1 MRYFIE
7 LRYNGGAYCGW
18 QRQPDMPSVQ
28 QTIEGAISTLLREP
42 ILLTG
47 AGRTDTGVNASY
59 YVAHF
64 DTSSPVADPEQV
76 VFKLNHMLPG
86 DIAVS
91 RIVPVAADAHARFSA
106 REREYRYY
114 IEPRK
119 NPFTRAASW
128 QYYVPLD
135 VAAMNR
141 AADVLME
148 FEDFT
153 SFAKLN
159 SDNKTNICHLKRAD
173 WTVGRDGTLCFTI
186 RADRFLRN
194 MVRAIVGTLVDV
206 VSTKG
211 AYLGTGFLSLKS
223 KIRVRL
229 ISRNANDKFD
239 RDFYARRIR
248 YALDYRR
255 TVMGAEDFRCC
266 RLIFGEADSF
276 PGFTV
281 DRFGDVL
288 VAQVLS
294 LGTERVKDAL
304 YELLVQ
310 TLADMGEHI
319 SAIYERNDVK
329 IRELEGMDCLL
340 YTSDAADD

>member
-194 MVRAIVGTLVDV
+194 MVRG
-206 VSTKG
+206 
-211 AYLGTGFLSLKS
+211 
-223 KIRVRL
+223 
-229 ISRNANDKFD
+229 
-239 RDFYARRIR
+239 
-248 YALDYRR
+248 YRR
-255 TVMGAEDFRCC
+255 HAGRC
-266 RLIFGEADSF
+266 G
-276 PGFTV
+276 P
-281 DRFGDVL
+281 GDVIPL
-288 VAQVLS
+288 NSSATS
-294 LGTERVKDAL
+294 SPAAIFRGRAP
-304 YELLVQ
+304 
-310 TLADMGEHI
+310 EHPPRAF
-319 SAIYERNDVK
+319 S
-329 IRELEGMDCLL
+329 
-340 YTSDAADD
+340 

>member
-119 NPFTRAASW
+119 NPFTRDATW

-135 VAAMNR
+135 MDRMNEAA
-141 AADVLME
+141 AALLEYD
-148 FEDFT
+148 DFT

-159 SDNKTNICHLKRAD
+159 SNNKTNICRVKEAV
-173 WTVGRDGTLCFTI
+173 WTIDSRGTMCFTI

-194 MVRAIVGTLVDV
+194 MVRSLVGTLVDV
-206 VSTKG
+206 GRGRYTPDGFRSIVESRDLSRSSAG
-211 AYLGTGFLSLKS
+211 APAQGLFLSA
-223 KIRVRL
+223 VVYP
-229 ISRNANDKFD
+229 AD
-239 RDFYARRIR
+239 
-248 YALDYRR
+248 
-255 TVMGAEDFRCC
+255 
-266 RLIFGEADSF
+266 IF
-276 PGFTV
+276 
-281 DRFGDVL
+281 
-288 VAQVLS
+288 
-294 LGTERVKDAL
+294 
-304 YELLVQ
+304 
-310 TLADMGEHI
+310 EHQ
-319 SAIYERNDVK
+319 
-329 IRELEGMDCLL
+329 
-340 YTSDAADD
+340 

>member
-1 MRYFIE
+1 M
-7 LRYNGGAYCGW
+7 
-18 QRQPDMPSVQ
+18 
-28 QTIEGAISTLLREP
+28 
-42 ILLTG
+42 
-47 AGRTDTGVNASY
+47 
-59 YVAHF
+59 
-64 DTSSPVADPEQV
+64 
-76 VFKLNHMLPG
+76 
-86 DIAVS
+86 
-91 RIVPVAADAHARFSA
+91 PVAADAHARFSA

-206 VSTKG
+206 GRGRYTVEQFRDIVASRDLSRSSAG
-211 AYLGTGFLSLKS
+211 APAQGLFLS
-223 KIRVRL
+223 
-229 ISRNANDKFD
+229 
-239 RDFYARRIR
+239 
-248 YALDYRR
+248 
-255 TVMGAEDFRCC
+255 
-266 RLIFGEADSF
+266 
-276 PGFTV
+276 
-281 DRFGDVL
+281 DVL
-288 VAQVLS
+288 YPPEVFVRETRLP
-294 LGTERVKDAL
+294 AL
-304 YELLVQ
+304 RYFSSVE
-310 TLADMGEHI
+310 
-319 SAIYERNDVK
+319 K
-329 IRELEGMDCLL
+329 
-340 YTSDAADD
+340 